1 MKKIMKD
8 ENTNDQRLKALFGEA
23 LGTTPTP
30 KETEEA
36 WQEFITPRR
45 ASSRPR
51 KNLYIGIAS
60 AAAILALMFVLWPLM
75 RLETPAESI
84 QVFASL
90 EAPKEITYSETGERM
105 EVSTPAGTTTSITLD
120 DGTQVLLSANS
131 RLEYRKSFSADKRE
145 VKLVG
150 EARFNVAKDAERPFI
165 VHTRQ
170 LQTQVLGTVFDV
182 KAYPQTP
189 ADVTL
194 YEGKVE
200 VSFNGDAPQ
209 LMQPGEQAS
218 ISKEGK
224 LQLAKAS
231 EETGK
236 WAEGEFA
243 FDNRDLKSVMQEI
256 GSWYN
261 ISVVFHSRPL
271 LEERIYFRMERV
283 KEVKGVLQVLNDMGI
298 AKFELADKKIV
309 VTDKKV

>member
-1 MKKIMKD
+1 MKNHPD
-8 ENTNDQRLKALFGEA
+8 TNDQRLKALFGEA
-23 LGTTPTP
+23 LGTTPT
-30 KETEEA
+30 TEQTEQA

-45 ASSRPR
+45 ASSSKQ
-51 KNLYIGIAS
+51 KNLYIGIIS
-60 AAAILALMFVLWPLM
+60 AAAILMLMLVLWPLIHP
-75 RLETPAESI
+75 ETSTESI

-90 EAPKEITYSETGERM
+90 ESPKEITYSETGERM
-105 EVSTPAGTTTSITLD
+105 EVSTPAGTTTTITLS
-120 DGTQVLLSANS
+120 DGTEVLLSANS
-131 RLEYRKSFSADKRE
+131 RLEYSKSFSADKRE

-200 VSFNGDAPQ
+200 VSLNGDAPQ
-209 LMQPGEQAS
+209 LMQPGEQAFLD
-218 ISKEGK
+218 KEGK
-224 LQLAKAS
+224 LLLTKAP
-231 EETGK
+231 EETSK

-243 FDNRDLKSVMQEI
+243 FDNKELKSVMQEI

-271 LEERIYFRMERV
+271 LEERIYLRMNRKV
-283 KEVKGVLQVLNDMGI
+283 DANEVLTILNDMGI
-298 AKFELADKKIV
+298 AKFEIVKEKIV
-309 VTDKKV
+309 VSKI

>member
-23 LGTTPTP
+23 LGTTPT
-30 KETEEA
+30 TEQTEQA

-45 ASSRPR
+45 ASSSKR
-51 KNLYIGIAS
+51 KNLYIGITS
-60 AAAILALMFVLWPLM
+60 AAALIVLMLVLWPLM
-75 RLETPAESI
+75 RTDIPKESI

-90 EAPKEITYSETGERM
+90 ESPKEITYTEEGERM
-105 EVSTPAGTTTSITLD
+105 EISTPAGTTTSITLS

-131 RLEYRKSFSADKRE
+131 RLEYAKHFSAGKRE
-145 VKLVG
+145 VTLTG
-150 EARFNVAKDAERPFI
+150 EARFNVAKDAGRPFI
-165 VHTRQ
+165 VHTEQ
-170 LQTQVLGTVFDV
+170 IQTQVLGTVFDV
-182 KAYPQTP
+182 KAYPQTQP
-189 ADVTL
+189 DVTL

-200 VSFNGDAPQ
+200 VSLNGTAPR
-209 LMQPGEQAS
+209 LMQPGEQAFLN
-218 ISKEGK
+218 KEGK

-243 FDNRDLKSVMQEI
+243 FDNKELKSVMQEI

-271 LEERIYFRMERV
+271 LEERIYLRMNR
-283 KEVKGVLQVLNDMGI
+283 KASANEVLTILNDMGI
-298 AKFELADKKIV
+298 AKFEMVKEKIV
-309 VTDKKV
+309 VSKT

>member
-1 MKKIMKD
+1 MKQKSD
-8 ENTNDQRLKALFGEA
+8 TNDQRLKALFGEA
-23 LGTTPTP
+23 LGTTPTA
-30 KETEEA
+30 EQTEQA

-45 ASSRPR
+45 ASSSKR
-51 KNLYIGIAS
+51 KNLYIGITS
-60 AAAILALMFVLWPLM
+60 AAAVLVLMLALWPLI
-75 RLETPAESI
+75 RPETSTESI

-90 EAPKEITYSETGERM
+90 ESPKEITYSETGERM
-105 EVSTPAGTTTSITLD
+105 EVSTPAGTTTTITLS
-120 DGTQVLLSANS
+120 DGTEVLLSANS
-131 RLEYRKSFSADKRE
+131 RLEYSKSFSADKRE

-200 VSFNGDAPQ
+200 VSLNGTAPQ
-209 LMQPGEQAS
+209 LMQPGEQAFLD
-218 ISKEGK
+218 KEGK
-224 LQLAKAS
+224 LQLTKAS

-243 FDNRDLKSVMQEI
+243 FDDKELKSVMQEI

-271 LEERIYFRMERV
+271 LEERIYLRMNR
-283 KEVKGVLQVLNDMGI
+283 EVDANEVLTILNDMGI
-298 AKFELADKKIV
+298 AKFEIVKEKIV
-309 VTDKKV
+309 VSKI

>member
-1 MKKIMKD
+1 MKD
-8 ENTNDQRLKALFGEA
+8 KNTNDQRLKALFGEA

-30 KETEEA
+30 EQTEQA

-45 ASSRPR
+45 ASSTKR
-51 KNLYIGIAS
+51 KNLYIGITS
-60 AAAILALMFVLWPLM
+60 AAALIILMLVLWPLM
-75 RLETPAESI
+75 RTDIPKESI

-90 EAPKEITYSETGERM
+90 ESPKEITYTEKGEQM
-105 EVSTPAGTTTSITLD
+105 EISTPAGTTTSITLN

-131 RLEYRKSFSADKRE
+131 RLKYAKNFSSEIRE
-145 VKLVG
+145 VTLTG
-150 EARFNVAKDAERPFI
+150 EARFHVAKDASRPFI
-165 VHTRQ
+165 VRTEQ
-170 LQTQVLGTVFDV
+170 IQTQVIGTVFDV
-182 KAYPQTP
+182 KAYPRTLP
-189 ADVTL
+189 DVTL

-200 VSFNGDAPQ
+200 VSLNGTSPQ
-209 LMQPGEQAS
+209 LMQPGEQAFLN
-218 ISKEGK
+218 KKGK

-231 EETGK
+231 EEKGK

-243 FDNRDLKSVMQEI
+243 FDNRKLMAVMQEI

-298 AKFELADKKIV
+298 AKFEIMDDRIV
-309 VTDKKV
+309 IK

>member
-1 MKKIMKD
+1 MKQKSD
-8 ENTNDQRLKALFGEA
+8 TNDQRLKALFGEA
-23 LGTTPTP
+23 LGTTPTA
-30 KETEEA
+30 EQTEQA

-45 ASSRPR
+45 ASSSKR
-51 KNLYIGIAS
+51 KNLYIGITS
-60 AAAILALMFVLWPLM
+60 AAAVLVLMLALWPLIHP
-75 RLETPAESI
+75 ETSTESI

-105 EVSTPAGTTTSITLD
+105 EVSTPAGTTTTITLS
-120 DGTQVLLSANS
+120 DGTEVLLSANS
-131 RLEYRKSFSADKRE
+131 RLEYSKSFSADKRE

-200 VSFNGDAPQ
+200 VSLNGDAPQ
-209 LMQPGEQAS
+209 LMQPGEQAFLD
-218 ISKEGK
+218 KEGK
-224 LQLAKAS
+224 LQLTKAP
-231 EETGK
+231 EETSK

-243 FDNRDLKSVMQEI
+243 FDNKELKSVMQEI

-271 LEERIYFRMERV
+271 LEERIYLRMNRKV
-283 KEVKGVLQVLNDMGI
+283 DANEVLTILNDMGI
-298 AKFELADKKIV
+298 AKFEIVKEKIV
-309 VTDKKV
+309 VSKI

>member
-1 MKKIMKD
+1 MKD
-8 ENTNDQRLKALFGEA
+8 KNTNDQRLKALFGEA
-23 LGTTPTP
+23 LGTTPTL
-30 KETEEA
+30 KETEQA

-60 AAAILALMFVLWPLM
+60 AAAILVLMLVLWPLM
-75 RLETPAESI
+75 RSEEATENI

-90 EAPKEITYSETGERM
+90 KAPKEITYSETGERM
-105 EVSTPAGTTTSITLD
+105 EVSTPAGTTTTITLS
-120 DGTQVLLSANS
+120 DGTEVLLSANS
-131 RLEYRKSFSADKRE
+131 RLEYSKSFSADKRE

-170 LQTQVLGTVFDV
+170 LQTQVLGTIFDV

-200 VSFNGDAPQ
+200 VSLNGTAPRQ
-209 LMQPGEQAS
+209 MQPGEQAFLN
-218 ISKEGK
+218 KEGK

-231 EETGK
+231 EEKGK

-243 FDNRDLKSVMQEI
+243 FDNRELMAVMQEI

-298 AKFELADKKIV
+298 AKFEIENEKITV
-309 VTDKKV
+309 EKN

>member
-1 MKKIMKD
+1 MKD

-23 LGTTPTP
+23 LGTTPT
-30 KETEEA
+30 TEQTEQA

-45 ASSRPR
+45 ASSNKRR
-51 KNLYIGIAS
+51 SLYIGITS
-60 AAAILALMFVLWPLM
+60 AAAILVLMLVLWPM
-75 RLETPAESI
+75 MHADNSKESI

-90 EAPKEITYSETGERM
+90 ESPKEITYTEEGERM
-105 EVSTPAGTTTSITLD
+105 EVSTPAGTTTSVTLG

-131 RLEYRKSFSADKRE
+131 RLSYDKDFTDKKRE
-145 VKLVG
+145 VTLVG
-150 EARFNVAKDAERPFI
+150 EARFNVAKDANRPFI
-165 VHTRQ
+165 VRTEQ
-170 LQTQVLGTVFDV
+170 IQTQVLGTVFDV

-200 VSFNGDAPQ
+200 VSLNGNSPR

-231 EETGK
+231 SEQGK

-243 FDNRDLKSVMQEI
+243 FDNKELMEVMIEI
-256 GSWYN
+256 ASWYN
-261 ISVVFHSRPL
+261 ISVTCLHSHL
-271 LEERIYFRMERV
+271 LEERIYFRMSRKCTIEDIMD
-283 KEVKGVLQVLNDMGI
+283 VLNDLGV
-298 AKFELADKKIV
+298 AKFIMKDKQIMITNK
-309 VTDKKV
+309 

>member
-1 MKKIMKD
+1 MKD

-30 KETEEA
+30 KETEQA

-60 AAAILALMFVLWPLM
+60 AAAILALMFVLWPMM
-75 RLETPAESI
+75 RSEDATESI

-90 EAPKEITYSETGERM
+90 EAPKEITYSETSERM
-105 EVSTPAGTTTSITLD
+105 EVSTPAGATTTITLS
-120 DGTQVLLSANS
+120 DGTEVLLSANS
-131 RLEYRKSFSADKRE
+131 RLAYHKDFSDEKRE
-145 VKLVG
+145 VTLVG
-150 EARFNVAKDAERPFI
+150 EARFNVTKDAQRPFI
-165 VHTRQ
+165 VHTEQ
-170 LQTQVLGTVFDV
+170 VQTQVLGTVFDV
-182 KAYPQTP
+182 KAYPQALP
-189 ADVTL
+189 EVTL
-194 YEGKVE
+194 YEGSVKV
-200 VSFNGDAPQ
+200 SLNGTSSQ
-209 LMQPGEQAS
+209 RMQPGEQAS
-218 ISKEGK
+218 LNEEGK

-243 FDNRDLKSVMQEI
+243 FDNRELMSVMQEI

-271 LEERIYFRMERV
+271 LEERIYFSMPR
-283 KEVKGVLQVLNDMGI
+283 KASANEVLAVLNDMGI
-298 AKFELADKKIV
+298 AKFEMVDDRIV
-309 VTDKKV
+309 VK